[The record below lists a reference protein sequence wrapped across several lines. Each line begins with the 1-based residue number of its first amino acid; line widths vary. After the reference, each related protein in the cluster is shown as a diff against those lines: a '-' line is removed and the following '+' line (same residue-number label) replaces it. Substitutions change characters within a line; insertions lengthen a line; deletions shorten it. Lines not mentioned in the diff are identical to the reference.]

1 MSSSSG
7 SRSNETGLS
16 VLYTKKIQKLQE
28 QKNFSDQMHML
39 LTKKGGLNENNKQA
53 QRNLNMAI
61 AVSKK
66 PGYFH
71 YHAAADDIQ
80 EIEHNKVLATL
91 ARSIAKCNGEID
103 QINEE
108 IIHASSKPI
117 EKMSE
122 VSLMSIGQWHET
134 YGKASRASVEGMIT
148 QFDKSTKI
156 YGGTAH
162 HRSFKTVSSVM
173 KKGRITR

>member
-91 ARSIAKCNGEID
+91 VY
-103 QINEE
+103 INVY
-108 IIHASSKPI
+108 ICIFINIH
-117 EKMSE
+117 
-122 VSLMSIGQWHET
+122 VCLYVFT
-134 YGKASRASVEGMIT
+134 YICTYTCKYV
-148 QFDKSTKI
+148 
-156 YGGTAH
+156 
-162 HRSFKTVSSVM
+162 
-173 KKGRITR
+173 

>member
-16 VLYTKKIQKLQE
+16 VLYTKKLQKLQE
-28 QKNFSDQMHML
+28 QKKFSDQMNII

-91 ARSIAKCNGEID
+91 VYIYICMYLYIC
-103 QINEE
+103 
-108 IIHASSKPI
+108 IHMHTYIYICIYISMYLHTYAYIHTNIYIYVYIYMYIYIYIYIFIGSK
-117 EKMSE
+117 
-122 VSLMSIGQWHET
+122 
-134 YGKASRASVEGMIT
+134 YC
-148 QFDKSTKI
+148 
-156 YGGTAH
+156 
-162 HRSFKTVSSVM
+162 
-173 KKGRITR
+173 